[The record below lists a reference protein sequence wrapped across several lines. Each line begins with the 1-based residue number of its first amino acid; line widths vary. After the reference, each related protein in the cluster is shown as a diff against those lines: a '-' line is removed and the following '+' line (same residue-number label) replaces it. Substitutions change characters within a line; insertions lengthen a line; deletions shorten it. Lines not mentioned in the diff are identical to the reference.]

1 VSASVGQ
8 ANAIGNLSVPSSW
21 SAASSA
27 LNPTAPAGVVGT
39 PSNAAAAGS
48 SGLLRGY
55 PMAGAARR
63 ASGGFIHKYG
73 FRHAVM
79 TRPPSAG

>member
-27 LNPTAPAGVVGT
+27 LNPNAPAGVVGT
-39 PSNAAAAGS
+39 PANAAAANS

-55 PMAGAARR
+55 PMAGAGRR
-63 ASGGFIHKYG
+63 AAGGFTHKYG